1 MSIKPFKLALIQMH
15 VEGGEKTRNLNHA
28 VELIAEAA
36 SNGAQVALLPECL
49 DLGWTHPSSLTEAE
63 PISVGFPC
71 TTLINAAIKNK
82 IYVCA
87 GLTEKAEGKVYNSAA
102 IIDTNGIIKCL
113 HRKINELEIGYDF
126 YSQGDRLNIAETE
139 FGTFGLMICAD
150 ARAQDFVLS
159 KALGQM
165 GADIILSPCAWAVPD
180 DHDNSKTP
188 YGKEWQDAYSNVAKE
203 FSVWI
208 AGVSNVGLING
219 GPWKNR
225 KCIGCSLVVG
235 SDGKEI
241 AQGPYGVDAE
251 TILYVDVC
259 PSFLTNHQK

>member
-1 MSIKPFKLALIQMH
+1 MQ
-15 VEGGEKTRNLNHA
+15 VEGGEKIRNLNHA

-36 SNGAQVALLPECL
+36 ANGAQVALLPECL

-63 PISVGFPC
+63 PVSIGFPC
-71 TTLINAAIKNK
+71 TTLINAAIENK

-87 GLTEKAEGKVYNSAA
+87 GLTEKADDKIFNSAV
-102 IIDTNGIIKCL
+102 IIDKNGIIKCL
-113 HRKINELEIGYDF
+113 HRKINELEIGYEF
-126 YSQGDRLNIAETE
+126 YSQGDRLNIAESE

-150 ARAQDFVLS
+150 ARAPDFVLS

-165 GADIILSPCAWAVPD
+165 GADIILSPCAWAVPH

-188 YGKEWQDAYSNVAKE
+188 YRKEWLDAYSPVAKK

-208 AGVSNVGLING
+208 AGVSNVGLITG
-219 GPWKNR
+219 GPWKNYN
-225 KCIGCSLVVG
+225 CIGCSLVVG
-235 SDGKEI
+235 PAGNKI

-251 TILYVDVC
+251 TILYVDV
-259 PSFLTNHQK
+259 SSLS